1 MQCRQRSDL
10 GIAYR
15 NKACARSVDSFIESF
30 RIDAGREL
38 DRSSVGGGQKRV
50 GQRHNQMGILPEAV
64 ERTKTRGSEELAV
77 PLQLHDRIDL
87 RVESLKRAVYAP
99 QWTRL
104 DYWSEL
110 MSR

>member
-1 MQCRQRSDL
+1 
-10 GIAYR
+10 
-15 NKACARSVDSFIESF
+15 
-30 RIDAGREL
+30 
-38 DRSSVGGGQKRV
+38 
-50 GQRHNQMGILPEAV
+50 LPEAV